1 MRSTASSMSSPRRA
15 AMARSAPRSAITSL
29 RMRFRKK
36 PRTDMTH
43 KTELP
48 ETDHISEKLSRRA
61 SSKLPSVG
69 LVIGALLL
77 GTAASAQTIAAK
89 TGIESEK
96 VDSQAA
102 PPPSGL
108 TGGWGGMGTSLPE
121 AGIDSA
127 ASYGFETAYNP

>member
-1 MRSTASSMSSPRRA
+1 
-15 AMARSAPRSAITSL
+15 
-29 RMRFRKK
+29 
-36 PRTDMTH
+36 MTH

-48 ETDHISEKLSRRA
+48 KTDHISATPSRRA

-77 GTAASAQTIAAK
+77 GTAASAQTIAAR

-108 TGGWGGMGTSLPE
+108 TGDWGGMRTSLHDTSNVQYVAPGHCTGE
-121 AGIDSA
+121 PAFTALKRAFGDLYLFAGLATTSA
-127 ASYGFETAYNP
+127 LSTSAT